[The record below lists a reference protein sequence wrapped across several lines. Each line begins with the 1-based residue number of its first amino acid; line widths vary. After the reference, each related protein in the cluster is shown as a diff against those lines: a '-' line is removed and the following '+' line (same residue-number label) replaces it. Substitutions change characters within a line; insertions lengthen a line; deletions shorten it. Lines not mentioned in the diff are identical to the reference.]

1 MINRMDNFNGNQN
14 YNFSN
19 NVKQFE
25 LNEAKKKMG
34 INQIQERMPVIQ
46 QQSNQLNNPN
56 QQQFNTMF

>member
-1 MINRMDNFNGNQN
+1 MHNFNGNQN

-34 INQIQERMPVIQ
+34 INQIQEQMPVIQ
-46 QQSNQLNNPN
+46 QQSNQLNNSN

>member
-34 INQIQERMPVIQ
+34 INQIQEQMPVIQ

>member
-1 MINRMDNFNGNQN
+1 MQNFNSNQN

-34 INQIQERMPVIQ
+34 INQIQEQMPVIQ

>member
-1 MINRMDNFNGNQN
+1 MINRMQNFNSNQN

-34 INQIQERMPVIQ
+34 INQIQEQMPVIQ

>member
-1 MINRMDNFNGNQN
+1 MDNFNGNQN

-34 INQIQERMPVIQ
+34 INQIQEQMPVIQ

>member
-1 MINRMDNFNGNQN
+1 MINRMQNFNSNQN

-34 INQIQERMPVIQ
+34 INQIQEQMPVIQ
-46 QQSNQLNNPN
+46 QQSNQLNNSN